1 LTETQKRLIYIT
13 GTRADFGKLRSLIEA
28 SIANDAYEVH
38 IFVTGMHM
46 LRKYGYTMNEIEK
59 RNYQYVHTFINQNQN
74 DTMDSILGKTISGLS
89 DYCKEVQPD
98 MIIIHG
104 DRVEAMA
111 GAIVGSLNNILVG
124 HIEGGELSGTVDDLL
139 RHATTKLSHIHFATN
154 QKAKRRLVQLGEH
167 PNSIRVIGSPDVD
180 IIKEGNLPSLKEL
193 KDYYHIPFNAY
204 SVMIFHPVTT
214 ERADIPRQAKELVD
228 AMITSQKNYV
238 VIFPNNDH
246 GNNDIIKEYER
257 LKHNNRFLI
266 FPSMRFEYYLAL
278 IKNADFMIG
287 NSSSGLM
294 EAPYFG
300 TPAINL
306 GSRQDSRD
314 RHENVIDSPLD
325 QKEILNTIKLYPK
338 YRKEAVTPFGE
349 GNSADLFM
357 KLLTEE
363 GFWSTSPQ
371 KKFFDLPP
379 QT

>member
-1 LTETQKRLIYIT
+1 MTETQKRLIYIT